1 MTLKRFLA
9 LCGLVAVGLCPSRP
23 AAAQH
28 FDPKALYEIVGPG
41 GLVLDNQGSLDNET
55 EIFLNNRGRDL
66 PSQLWIITESSTG
79 GYWQITSVLA
89 DQSIDNANRASQ
101 PGPLIQ
107 WSTSPG
113 NANQEWKLTPVGED
127 TYTIT
132 CRAGGL
138 NILSLIHI
146 SEPTRP

>member
-101 PGPLIQ
+101 PKYCFIRQ
-107 WSTSPG
+107 SCQKT
-113 NANQEWKLTPVGED
+113 N
-127 TYTIT
+127 
-132 CRAGGL
+132 
-138 NILSLIHI
+138 
-146 SEPTRP
+146 